1 MKKAIAFFDFDGT
14 LTTKDSLLEFIKY
27 SKGTL
32 AFYSGFILNI
42 HYLFAYTLKIITN
55 QKAKEKI
62 ISHFFAGMSSVEF
75 QELCSRFS
83 KEKIPQ
89 LIRSGAWLEIKKLQ
103 QNEVKIVIVS
113 ASPENWIQ
121 DWATEINADLIATKL
136 IQTDNII
143 TGEIDGINCH
153 GQEKVIR
160 IKEKYILE
168 NYNEILAYGDSS
180 GDKPMLALAHK
191 GYMKPFR

>member
-1 MKKAIAFFDFDGT
+1 MKKVIAFFDFDGT
-14 LTTKDSLLEFIKY
+14 VTNKDSLLEFIKY

-42 HYLFAYTLKIITN
+42 HYLIAYKLKIITN

-62 ISHFFAGMSSVEF
+62 ISHFFGGMPLIEF
-75 QELCSRFS
+75 QELCKHFS
-83 KEKIPQ
+83 SEKIPQ
-89 LIRSGAWLEIKKLQ
+89 LIRPGARNEIKKLL
-103 QNEVKIVIVS
+103 QNGVKIVIVS

-121 DWATEINADLIATKL
+121 NWATEINADLIATKL
-136 IQTDNII
+136 VQTDNII
-143 TGEIDGINCH
+143 TGKIDGINCH
-153 GQEKVIR
+153 GQEKVVR

-168 NYNEILAYGDSS
+168 NFNEILAYGDSS

-191 GYMKPFR
+191 RYMKPFR